1 MTTMPMQMVSATCLA
16 ALSTSACVGAYN
28 YSEVGACNYPLA
40 LATSLPAVLFTRVGV
55 SIAQRVSSK
64 RLGSLVGVLML
75 ASTPLIMLRSQEFRD
90 QLPDW
95 LWPPPNSPLEAPPRN
110 ELDLQ
115 YFTAGRSETRSAAEC
130 ARQFYAAAQQDPY
143 EFLRVNLNYLSVGA
157 AAGFFSGLAGMGGG
171 MLTMTYLSTA
181 TEMSQ
186 QAVIG
191 TTLFSLLPMAAS
203 TNYFN
208 YKARVIHFPTAITI
222 GSSLVVGVYATS
234 KFVLERNTPDEWLRG
249 LFAVL
254 VGVSGVALMR
264 RPI

>member
-55 SIAQRVSSK
+55 SIAQRVSSQ

-75 ASTPLIMLRSQEFRD
+75 ASTPLIMLRSQEFRSS
-90 QLPDW
+90 LPDW
-95 LWPPPNSPLEAPPRN
+95 LWTHSSSPSNAPRN

-130 ARQFYAAAQQDPY
+130 ARQFYEAARQDPY
-143 EFLRVNLNYLSVGA
+143 EFLRANLNYASVGA

-181 TEMSQ
+181 TDMSQ

-191 TTLFSLLPMAAS
+191 TALFSVLPMAAS
-203 TNYFN
+203 ANYFN

-234 KFVLERNTPDEWLRG
+234 KFVLEHNTPDGWLRG